1 MTKTRAELI
10 ERALSRLGVIGENRP
25 AYPNEVEKVDVGI
38 EPLLDELLKREIIYV
53 PDPETIEDAIFESLA
68 TLLADGVKG
77 HFGVAVIPLDADGS
91 SPVDW
96 AEEKLR
102 EIGYG
107 RYSGAVQQGEYM

>member
-1 MTKTRAELI
+1 MSKTRSQLI

-25 AYPNEVEKVDVGI
+25 AYPNEVDKVDVGV
-38 EPLLDELLKREIIYV
+38 EPLLAELLRREIIYV
-53 PDPETIEDAIFESLA
+53 ADSETIDEALFESLA
-68 TLLADGVKG
+68 TLLADAVKG
-77 HFGVAVIPLDADGS
+77 HFGVAALPLDADGS

-96 AEEKLR
+96 AEDKLR